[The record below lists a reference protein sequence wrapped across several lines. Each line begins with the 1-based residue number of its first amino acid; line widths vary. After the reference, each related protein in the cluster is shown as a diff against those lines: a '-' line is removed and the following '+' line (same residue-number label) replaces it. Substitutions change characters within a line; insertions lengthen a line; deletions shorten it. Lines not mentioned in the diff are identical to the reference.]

1 MPRKKYSKKNAIG
14 LVSLLVLAF
23 IVKAVEELYTWMK
36 ETIRSTDISVFIAIG
51 AVVLLIIFAKLII
64 TIRRKM
70 KETKYEE
77 YLQEQEILS
86 KQKDIERRDKLI
98 SKHKDTL
105 VKKYKQL
112 TYKDDYGDI
121 QKTAFVKE
129 LDYFIRNVLFKDL
142 PMTQDDY
149 DYDYN
154 RIVLIIENEVKDNP
168 QIEFS
173 DNPYDFEKQCAEIL
187 NNHGWEAR
195 TTQKSADQGI
205 DVIATKNNITVAL
218 QCKLYSKPVGNKA
231 VQEAFSGKKYY
242 QADYA
247 GVVSN
252 NTYTTSARSLAKN
265 CNVLLLSPDDLPKLD
280 TMI

>member
-1 MPRKKYSKKNAIG
+1 MPRKKYSKKNAVG
-14 LVSLLVLAF
+14 LISLLILIF
-23 IVKAVEELYTWMK
+23 IVEAIKELYAWIK
-36 ETIRSTDISVFIAIG
+36 ETVESTDIKVFIAIG
-51 AVVLLIIFAKLII
+51 AVVLFVIFAKLVI
-64 TIRRKM
+64 TIHNKI
-70 KETKYEE
+70 KETKHEK
-77 YLQEQEILS
+77 YLQEQNLLN
-86 KQKDIERRDKLI
+86 KQKDIDRRNKLI

-112 TYKDDYGDI
+112 TYKDDYGNF
-121 QKTAFVKE
+121 QQAAFVKE
-129 LDYFIRNVLFKDL
+129 LDYFIRTVLFKNS

-154 RIVLIIENEVKDNP
+154 RIMLIIENEVENNP
-168 QIEFS
+168 QIEIS
-173 DNPYDFEKQCAEIL
+173 DNPYDFEKKCAEIL
-187 NNHGWEAR
+187 NDNGWDAR

-247 GVVSN
+247 AVVSN

-265 CNVLLLSPDDLPKLD
+265 CNVLLLSLDDLPKLD
-280 TMI
+280 KMI